1 MSYSV
6 THYCTTIFGSRK
18 PPASTGWTCDVVLKL
33 HVGHKCI
40 VVVEHAA
47 DTIFIYALKNTGC

>member
-1 MSYSV
+1 MSYNV

-18 PPASTGWTCDVVLKL
+18 SPAPAEWTCGFLLKL
-33 HVGHKCI
+33 HMGHKCV